1 MSPNNIQALLDF
13 FKALGNES
21 RLKLLGIL
29 AQRECSVE
37 ELAALVHLKE
47 PTVSHHLAK
56 LKSLDLVS
64 LTIQG
69 NTHLYRLN
77 LDRLQ
82 QLTKEIFSSEQL
94 QLLTADVEAA
104 DWDTKVLKSFVNDNR
119 LVEIPA
125 SRKKRLVVLKWL
137 VQKFESDRDYPE
149 LELNAILKT
158 YHEDSATLRR
168 EFISYHLMTRANGI
182 YRRLPQTEW
191 LEEATLHQ
199 QI

>member
-1 MSPNNIQALLDF
+1 MSPNNLQILLDF

-21 RLKLLGIL
+21 RLKLVGIL

-37 ELAALVHLKE
+37 ELAALLHLKE

-64 LTIQG
+64 LTPQG

-82 QLTKEIFSSEQL
+82 TLTKEMFEPEQL
-94 QLLTADVEAA
+94 QELTVDVRSA
-104 DWDTKVLKSFVNDNR
+104 DWEIKVLKSFVENER
-119 LVEIPA
+119 IAEIPA
-125 SRKKRLVVLKWL
+125 SRKKRFVILKWL
-137 VQKFESDRDYPE
+137 VQKFEIDRDYPE
-149 LELNAILKT
+149 LELNAILKN

-168 EFISYHLMTRANGI
+168 EFIGYKLMTRNDGI
-182 YRRLPQTEW
+182 YRRLPATEW
-191 LEEATLHQ
+191 LEEMNNFN
-199 QI
+199 